1 MTAVGAILR
10 YSHIEPIFEN
20 SSNGRPPSIRPAS
33 SLGDDNCTLFVVLP
47 NQHIWAPHTR
57 QRAVFLTSSRS
68 RASTTLVVEHHC
80 PEGYRGHPSY
90 ADGIHVPLLRKAGD
104 LPCPE
109 RSRTRSWQHLADESS
124 RVLPRRLN
132 HLIHGTP
139 REVQDTKPASNPL
152 L

>member
-10 YSHIEPIFEN
+10 YSPIEPIFEN
-20 SSNGRPPSIRPAS
+20 SSHERPSSMRPTS
-33 SLGDDNCTLFVVLP
+33 SPGDENCTLFVVLP

-80 PEGYRGHPSY
+80 PEGYRGHPSFD
-90 ADGIHVPLLRKAGD
+90 DGIHVPLLRKAENI
-104 LPCPE
+104 PCPE
-109 RSRTRSWQHLADESS
+109 RSRRRSWHRLTDQSS
-124 RVLPRRLN
+124 GVLSRRLSQ
-132 HLIHGTP
+132 LIHGHP
-139 REVQDTKPASNPL
+139 REVQDTKATSNSL